1 MSQAR
6 FFIILSLVA
15 IGLLGAFLSGF
26 FLDSYFDV
34 ESNEFG
40 ILDQAY
46 NILINHAYVDL
57 PEPVVLEYGMI
68 QGLVEA
74 SGDRYAS
81 FQAPVQHELESNNLQ
96 GSFGGIGIE
105 FSYHQDGDLLIYP
118 ISKSPASV
126 AGIHAGDH
134 LLMVDQL
141 TITPDTPLDDIKAA
155 IRGPVGETVQ
165 ITVFH
170 PDNNSRLVHSIRR
183 ESIHLPSVTWRVAP
197 GHPDIGIIDVHI
209 IAESTSSEIENAV
222 VELEK
227 RGSNKYIL
235 DLRDNGGGLLTA
247 GIESAR
253 LFLKEG
259 VIIQQQYR
267 GQDLETF
274 RANRPGPL
282 SDLHLVILIN
292 HNTASAAEIIAGSLQ
307 SQGKA
312 PLVGENS
319 FGKDSIQLVFDLED
333 GSSLHVTAAKWW
345 IPGLS
350 SPIGEGGLQPDI
362 QVSQNED
369 QADSILQTAIEHLN
383 GK

>member
-197 GHPDIGIIDVHI
+197 GYPDIGIIDVHI
-209 IAESTSSEIENAV
+209 IAESTNAEIENAV
-222 VELEK
+222 LELEK
-227 RGSNKYIL
+227 LGAINYIL